1 MKISGWIRVHLNYE
15 HDSQE
20 QDRNRFE
27 KAVQILNEKFP
38 GKCERFKIYGGK
50 TSRSNLYGMVQCI
63 NIRFD
68 RNIAAIEYNE
78 RRDY

>member
-1 MKISGWIRVHLNYE
+1 MAGLNLKFSGSIDVHGSG
-15 HDSQE
+15 DKV
-20 QDRNRFE
+20 RIFE
-27 KAVQILNEKFP
+27 EAVTILNENFP
-38 GKCERFKIYGGK
+38 GKCEIFKIYGGK

-68 RNIAAIEYNE
+68 RNIAAIEYHE